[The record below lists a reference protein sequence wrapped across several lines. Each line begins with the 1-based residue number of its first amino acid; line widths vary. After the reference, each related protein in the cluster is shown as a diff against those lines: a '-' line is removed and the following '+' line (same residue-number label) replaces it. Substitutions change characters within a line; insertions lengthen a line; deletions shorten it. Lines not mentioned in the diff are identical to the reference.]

1 VKSEVTVVTP
11 VVFGTTVHLLSSQ
24 EVIVI
29 TVVLASVTVEVES
42 TSVVVGNG
50 AEEISAVVEASA
62 VEEGNGQYV
71 V

>member
-29 TVVLASVTVEVES
+29 TVVLTSVTVEV
-42 TSVVVGNG
+42 
-50 AEEISAVVEASA
+50 
-62 VEEGNGQYV
+62 
-71 V
+71 